1 MRKLSKFLAI
11 LLSLTILLSTGVLAV
26 LADGTDT
33 SMGGSTGGFP
43 ADEPEPTT
51 PSVSTS
57 SNIEI
62 TFLHGDEFTMEAQP
76 GTTKLSDGSVLA
88 RTGKGLFN
96 EKLIPESTGVDQYY
110 AVTDWAIKDGEEL
123 IIIDFETYRFEK
135 DTELY
140 AIVKDSW
147 PLYTDMKTDRTDW
160 FYQYVRDLSIAGVVD
175 GFNAGDFRPHKD
187 LTWGQALKLVML
199 ATGYEEQAPTETH
212 WASGYL
218 TKAKADGLV
227 ASDRVVDLDAPIAR
241 IDVAEIA
248 AKAMDLDEVDI
259 ESPFADTDAMAVL
272 QLYDAGI
279 VEGNVNTAGV
289 RNFHP
294 DDTISRAEISA
305 IVWRIE
311 RYAAE

>member
-1 MRKLSKFLAI
+1 MKHNVRRLLCA
-11 LLSLTILLSTGVLAV
+11 LLSVLMLFSMAGFA
-26 LADGTDT
+26 LADGGTVDI
-33 SMGGSTGGFP
+33 GGGIDGNFGDQPSTP
-43 ADEPEPTT
+43 
-51 PSVSTS
+51 STS
-57 SNIEI
+57 SSIKI
-62 TFLHGDEFTMEAQP
+62 TFKNGDEFTMEAQP
-76 GTTKLSDGSVLA
+76 GTTKLSDGSVQA
-88 RTGKGLFN
+88 KISKGLLN
-96 EKLIPESTGVDQYY
+96 ENLIPESTGVDEYY
-110 AVTDWAIKDGEEL
+110 AVTDWAIKDGNDL
-123 IIIDFETYRFEK
+123 KIIDFETYRFEK

-147 PLYTDMKTDRTDW
+147 PLYKDMKTDRTDW

-175 GFNAGDFRPHKD
+175 GFNAGDFRPHAD

-199 ATGYEEQAPTETH
+199 ATGYEVQEPTDSH

-227 ASDRVVDLDAPIAR
+227 AADRAVDLDAYIAR

-248 AKAMDLDEVDI
+248 AKALKLEEVNI

-272 QLYDAGI
+272 ELYEAGI
-279 VEGNVNTAGV
+279 VEGNVNTDGV

-311 RYAAE
+311 RYDAE

>member
-1 MRKLSKFLAI
+1 MKKSYR
-11 LLSLTILLSTGVLAV
+11 LLSFILALCLVASLGLAV
-26 LADGTDT
+26 TAYAGNFDVTGSDDNYEHT
-33 SMGGSTGGFP
+33 STP
-43 ADEPEPTT
+43 DPTPT
-51 PSVSTS
+51 TS

-88 RTGKGLFN
+88 RIGKGLFN

-227 ASDRVVDLDAPIAR
+227 ASDRVVDLDDPIAR

-311 RYAAE
+311 RYDAE

>member
-1 MRKLSKFLAI
+1 MKKSYR
-11 LLSLTILLSTGVLAV
+11 LLSFILALCLVASLGLAV
-26 LADGTDT
+26 TAYAGNFDVTGSDDNYEHT
-33 SMGGSTGGFP
+33 STP
-43 ADEPEPTT
+43 DPT
-51 PSVSTS
+51 PSTS

-62 TFLHGDEFTMEAQP
+62 TALHGDEFTMEAQP
-76 GTTKLSDGSVLA
+76 GTTKMSDGSVQA

-96 EKLIPESTGVDQYY
+96 EKLIPESTGVDEYY

-140 AIVKDSW
+140 AVVKDSW
-147 PLYTDMKTDRTDW
+147 PLYTDMKADRTDW

-227 ASDRVVDLDAPIAR
+227 ASDRVVDLDDPIAR

>member
-1 MRKLSKFLAI
+1 M
-11 LLSLTILLSTGVLAV
+11 
-26 LADGTDT
+26 
-33 SMGGSTGGFP
+33 
-43 ADEPEPTT
+43 
-51 PSVSTS
+51 
-57 SNIEI
+57 
-62 TFLHGDEFTMEAQP
+62 
-76 GTTKLSDGSVLA
+76 LA
-88 RTGKGLFN
+88 RIGKGLFN

-227 ASDRVVDLDAPIAR
+227 ASDRVVDLDDPIAR

-311 RYAAE
+311 RYDAE